1 MRNNVIENNIWDKGQ
16 LGAAKGVLGTSLAT
30 CIGYF
35 PTVYGYKEAIVN
47 TKF

>member
-16 LGAAKGVLGTSLAT
+16 LGAAKGVLGTSL
-30 CIGYF
+30 GYSS
-35 PTVYGYKEAIVN
+35 TVYGYEEAIVN